1 MDKSVTVRIANNYG
15 KRVIYPVCTDAMRF
29 AEIAGTLTL
38 TDHVLTVIKA
48 LGYTINVQQEAL

>member
-15 KRVIYPVCTDAMRF
+15 KRVIYPVCNNAMRF
-29 AEIAGTLTL
+29 ADIAGTLTL
-38 TDHVLTVIKA
+38 TDHVLKLIQA